1 MLPAVLVLQS
11 PQAEDRFT
19 WRILSVRVWR
29 AVPARLL
36 TAGHEGCRTKGFL
49 KANLLPLTLEGV
61 SLQGHLRLHPSSA
74 MLAHT
79 AMTQLGTRVALWA
92 RNPRRSPSAPTAA
105 LATGIGGHQPQPT
118 PAAPALAPC
127 PALGSRRSEFR
138 HRTMLT

>member
-19 WRILSVRVWR
+19 WRILSVHVRRV
-29 AVPARLL
+29 VPAQLL
-36 TAGHEGCRTKGFL
+36 TAGHEGWRTKGFL

-79 AMTQLGTRVALWA
+79 VVTQLGTRWHLGPETPGGAPVLPLLPWLLGLEATNPSPLLLPLLW
-92 RNPRRSPSAPTAA
+92 
-105 LATGIGGHQPQPT
+105 L
-118 PAAPALAPC
+118 PALP
-127 PALGSRRSEFR
+127 
-138 HRTMLT
+138 